1 LRNLARQTLD
11 YLEKGKYTNRG
22 YDIVRKRATHVL
34 ELRRGWLKTQNLK
47 MEITFLTDFSQYY

>member
-22 YDIVRKRATHVL
+22 YDVVRKRATHVL
-34 ELRRGWLKTQNLK
+34 ELRRGWLKPRT
-47 MEITFLTDFSQYY
+47 